1 MLETLESLRLLADP
15 ATFAGNLLV
24 YALVISVGTALG
36 RLRVFGVSLGVTF
49 ILFAGLAAGHFG
61 FTPNPVIL
69 GFLRDFGLMLFVFFI
84 GLQVG
89 PSFFSSFRAGGLQL
103 NALCLFGIVLS
114 VVVTIALWAAFAGR
128 IPLAEMLG
136 VHYGAVTNTPG
147 LGAVQEALSVLG
159 WTGADPAVAYA
170 CAYPLAVVGIIG
182 TAVAVRWVWRID
194 PAEEDRRWEASE
206 SEQHAAP
213 ITFYVEASNGYL
225 EDKPIKVIRQV
236 IGRPFVISRRYNET
250 EGLMSPG
257 PNTRVKVG
265 DVLRCVALE
274 EHKEE
279 VVAFFGRERTDV
291 DLTSEHSPVHS
302 SLILITEPSVNGLR
316 IQDLHLSHYDG
327 TNVTRIYRAGM
338 ELFPYQNLHLHLG
351 DRLVVVGPERAVAR
365 LAGVLGNQE
374 KKLDH
379 PNVISVFVG
388 IALGIL
394 AGSIPIVIPGIPA
407 ALKLGLAGG
416 PLVVAILLG
425 RFGPSL
431 KLATYTTN
439 SASLMLREIGI
450 SFFLASVGLAAG
462 PGFVAAFTG
471 GDGFLFMG
479 LGLIVTLVPLWVV
492 AAAARIGLRMNYH
505 SIVGLLAGMT
515 TNPPALAHAATLSEK
530 NSAAVAYS
538 TVYPLAMFLRILTGQ
553 IVLLLFWTAA

>member
-1 MLETLESLRLLADP
+1 MLDTLRTLTDP
-15 ATFAGNLLV
+15 STFAGNLLI

-61 FTPNPVIL
+61 LTPNPTIL

-103 NALCLFGIVLS
+103 NALCLLGILLS
-114 VVVTIALWAAFAGR
+114 VAVTIGLWAAFGGR
-128 IPLAEMLG
+128 IPLADMLG

-182 TAVAVRWVWRID
+182 TAVAVRWGWRID

-213 ITFYVEASNGYL
+213 ITFYVEAANEYL

-236 IGRPFVISRRYNET
+236 IGRPFVISRRFNEA

-257 PNTRVKVG
+257 PNTRIKVG
-265 DVLRCVALE
+265 DLLRCVALE
-274 EHKEE
+274 EHKEA

-302 SLILITEPSVNGLR
+302 SHILITDPSVNGQR
-316 IQDLHLSHYDG
+316 IRDLHLSHYDG

-338 ELFPYQNLHLHLG
+338 ELFPYPDLHLHLG
-351 DRLVVVGPERAVAR
+351 DRLVVVGPERAIAR

-388 IALGIL
+388 IILGIL
-394 AGSIPIVIPGIPA
+394 AGSVPIAIPGIPA

-479 LGLIVTLVPLWVV
+479 LGLVVTLLPLWIV
-492 AAAARIGLRMNYH
+492 AAAARIGLKMNYH

-538 TVYPLAMFLRILTGQ
+538 TVYPLAMFLRILCGQ
-553 IVLLLFWTAA
+553 IVLLLFWTA

>member
-1 MLETLESLRLLADP
+1 M
-15 ATFAGNLLV
+15 
-24 YALVISVGTALG
+24 
-36 RLRVFGVSLGVTF
+36 
-49 ILFAGLAAGHFG
+49 
-61 FTPNPVIL
+61 
-69 GFLRDFGLMLFVFFI
+69 
-84 GLQVG
+84 
-89 PSFFSSFRAGGLQL
+89 
-103 NALCLFGIVLS
+103 
-114 VVVTIALWAAFAGR
+114 
-128 IPLAEMLG
+128 
-136 VHYGAVTNTPG
+136 
-147 LGAVQEALSVLG
+147 
-159 WTGADPAVAYA
+159 
-170 CAYPLAVVGIIG
+170 
-182 TAVAVRWVWRID
+182 
-194 PAEEDRRWEASE
+194 
-206 SEQHAAP
+206 
-213 ITFYVEASNGYL
+213 
-225 EDKPIKVIRQV
+225 
-236 IGRPFVISRRYNET
+236 
-250 EGLMSPG
+250 
-257 PNTRVKVG
+257 
-265 DVLRCVALE
+265 
-274 EHKEE
+274 
-279 VVAFFGRERTDV
+279 
-291 DLTSEHSPVHS
+291 
-302 SLILITEPSVNGLR
+302 
-316 IQDLHLSHYDG
+316 
-327 TNVTRIYRAGM
+327 
-338 ELFPYQNLHLHLG
+338 
-351 DRLVVVGPERAVAR
+351 GPERAVAR

-394 AGSIPIVIPGIPA
+394 TGSIPIVIPGIPA